1 MHANT
6 HMSTNTNN
14 SSELTSKVVEHLNEM
29 LSAENA
35 AIDRIESRIDQTPM
49 ESAKQRLKQ
58 HLEETRGHQ
67 DRLQQLVSR
76 LGGQPTDSKADLPI
90 LKPPSTSMIKK
101 TVKDTVKSMTGGS
114 DDPMPE
120 EMELMRTKQDLIIE
134 YAEIVAYD
142 MLIQICQRSSLDDA
156 IPTLKQNLSEEESMA
171 NWIKTNTPTMLDQL
185 WPKIVTAVS
194 SR

>member
-1 MHANT
+1 MLANT

-35 AIDRIESRIDQTPM
+35 AIDRIESRRDQTPI

-67 DRLQQLVSR
+67 DRLQQLISR

-101 TVKDTVKSMTGGS
+101 TVK
-114 DDPMPE
+114 
-120 EMELMRTKQDLIIE
+120 I
-134 YAEIVAYD
+134 
-142 MLIQICQRSSLDDA
+142 
-156 IPTLKQNLSEEESMA
+156 
-171 NWIKTNTPTMLDQL
+171 
-185 WPKIVTAVS
+185 
-194 SR
+194 

>member
-1 MHANT
+1 
-6 HMSTNTNN
+6 
-14 SSELTSKVVEHLNEM
+14 
-29 LSAENA
+29 
-35 AIDRIESRIDQTPM
+35 
-49 ESAKQRLKQ
+49 
-58 HLEETRGHQ
+58 
-67 DRLQQLVSR
+67 
-76 LGGQPTDSKADLPI
+76 
-90 LKPPSTSMIKK
+90 MIKK

-114 DDPMPE
+114 DNPMPE

-134 YAEIVAYD
+134 NAEIVAYD

>member
-1 MHANT
+1 MLANT

-67 DRLQQLVSR
+67 DRLQQLISR

-114 DDPMPE
+114 DNPMPE

-134 YAEIVAYD
+134 NAEIVAYD
-142 MLIQICQRSSLDDA
+142 MLIQIAQRSNLDDA

>member
-1 MHANT
+1 
-6 HMSTNTNN
+6 MSNN
-14 SSELTSKVVEHLNEM
+14 SNSSGLNSKLVEHFNEM

-35 AIDRIESRIDQTPM
+35 GVDYLQARIDQTPILT
-49 ESAKQRLKQ
+49 AKQRMEQ
-58 HLEETRGHQ
+58 HLAEARGQQ
-67 DRLQQLVSR
+67 DRLQQLISR

-114 DDPMPE
+114 DNPIPE

-134 YAEIVAYD
+134 NAEIVAYD
-142 MLIQICQRSSLDDA
+142 MLIQICQRSSLDDV

-185 WPKIVTAVS
+185 WPKIMTAVS

>member
-1 MHANT
+1 MLANT

-67 DRLQQLVSR
+67 DRLQQLISR

-114 DDPMPE
+114 DNPMPE

-134 YAEIVAYD
+134 NAEIVAYD

>member
-1 MHANT
+1 
-6 HMSTNTNN
+6 MSTTTNN
-14 SSELTSKVVEHLNEM
+14 SNELTSKVVEHLNEM

-67 DRLQQLVSR
+67 DRLQQLISR
-76 LGGQPTDSKADLPI
+76 LGEQPTDSKADLPI

-114 DDPMPE
+114 DNPMPE

-134 YAEIVAYD
+134 NAEIVAYD

>member
-1 MHANT
+1 
-6 HMSTNTNN
+6 MSTNTNN
-14 SSELTSKVVEHLNEM
+14 RSELTSKVVEHLNEM

-49 ESAKQRLKQ
+49 GSAKQRLRQ

-67 DRLQQLVSR
+67 DRLQQLISR

-114 DDPMPE
+114 DNPMPE

-134 YAEIVAYD
+134 NAEIVAYD
-142 MLIQICQRSSLDDA
+142 MLIQICQRSSLDDLL
-156 IPTLKQNLSEEESMA
+156 PTLKQNLSEEESMA
-171 NWIKTNTPTMLDQL
+171 KWIRTNTPAMLDQL

>member
-1 MHANT
+1 MLANT

-35 AIDRIESRIDQTPM
+35 AIDRIESRIDQTPVD
-49 ESAKQRLKQ
+49 SAKQRLKQ

-67 DRLQQLVSR
+67 DRLQQLISR

-114 DDPMPE
+114 DNPIPE

-134 YAEIVAYD
+134 NAEIVAYD

-171 NWIKTNTPTMLDQL
+171 KWIKTNTPTMLDQL
-185 WPKIVTAVS
+185 WPKIVTAIS

>member
-67 DRLQQLVSR
+67 DRLQQLIGR

-114 DDPMPE
+114 DNPMPE

-185 WPKIVTAVS
+185 WPKIMTSGS

>member
-1 MHANT
+1 MLANT

-67 DRLQQLVSR
+67 DRLQQLISR

-114 DDPMPE
+114 DNPMPE

-134 YAEIVAYD
+134 NAEIVAYD

-185 WPKIVTAVS
+185 WPKIMTAVS